1 MYRREKMMQDMAMAA
16 PPPMVGMAADAEEL
30 GVTIEAQYEV
40 GEYDIL
46 ILSAEESNGLI
57 KWLNQN
63 GYKIPDGAEE
73 TVGAYLKRGMKFF
86 VAKVNLDRHDGSGVL
101 RPIQVAYEDEDFIET
116 DLAELM
122 AGAIKTAFASLE
134 PDVLVMLKLS
144 FIHGVSQTDIARM
157 WQCDQTRVSRTLST
171 ARSQIAAETMRAIRA
186 AEPDLQIDWD
196 DFKRLCAYG
205 IEI

>member
-1 MYRREKMMQDMAMAA
+1 MDTLWA
-16 PPPMVGMAADAEEL
+16 PWR
-30 GVTIEAQYEV
+30 AQYIL
-40 GEYDIL
+40 GETK
-46 ILSAEESNGLI
+46 ESGCLFCNRFT
-57 KWLNQN
+57 Q
-63 GYKIPDGAEE
+63 
-73 TVGAYLKRGMKFF
+73 
-86 VAKVNLDRHDGSGVL
+86 GVSRQQHVL
-101 RPIQVAYEDEDFIET
+101 YVDA
-116 DLAELM
+116 
-122 AGAIKTAFASLE
+122 
-134 PDVLVMLKLS
+134 DVLVMLKLS